1 MVDMPIS
8 DQPKTWRP
16 SVPAMAIALK
26 QARLLLA
33 VVLISSGCWI
43 AVNEAS
49 EKHKCQTTLGRL
61 AVRLKLDSRYS
72 GCRCVKPMMDFSDSC
87 NLALGTVVGL

>member
-16 SVPAMAIALK
+16 SVPTMAIALK

-49 EKHKCQTTLGRL
+49 EKDKCQTTLGRL
-61 AVRLKLDSRYS
+61 AVSLNLDSRYS
-72 GCRCVKPMMDFSDSC
+72 GCRCVKPMLDFSDAC
-87 NLALGTVVGL
+87 NSGLAAAVGL